1 MKPTKICL
9 KIEKCE
15 ICGKNID
22 DAVQLQKHITVMH
35 RDVITAEEYYKKFL
49 KQLPNKCPVCGEETD
64 FRSFIYGYK
73 TLCNKRSCNVA
84 YTNPMI
90 ISSYMY
96 HGCTEEE
103 ARRKVSE
110 YQRSNAKKVNRTD
123 EYYDKC
129 FSNRIGHWTSKGYTE
144 EEAKEKVSERQNTCS
159 LSAFQKVY
167 GKDDGKIAYEKRLE
181 RYIKTWNSHTDE
193 EKCAINKTRGRTYSE
208 LVKKFGKKKADEI
221 ISKRMPLNC
230 ISSKLEKEIVSE
242 LKKVFPIVE
251 SQLRIKN
258 DLGKS
263 YYYDCVID
271 GVIIEVNGDYWHA
284 NPNFYKSDECVRG
297 MTAKEIWHND
307 LLKKQTAEKSGYMVF
322 YVWENDYLH
331 NKIETL
337 NTLKRKIYAFKNN

>member
-35 RDVITAEEYYKKFL
+35 HDVITAEEYYKKFL

-96 HGCTEEE
+96 HG
-103 ARRKVSE
+103 
-110 YQRSNAKKVNRTD
+110 
-123 EYYDKC
+123 
-129 FSNRIGHWTSKGYTE
+129 YTE

-159 LSAFQKVY
+159 LLAFQKVY
-167 GKDDGKIAYEKRLE
+167 GNDDGKIAYEKRLE

-251 SQLRIKN
+251 TQLRIKN